1 MEMRALLFCLGT
13 NKMTERETDLRRLDS
28 DCKIAQTCDGHH
40 GHIQTR
46 IGAFKYFMEKL
57 MKSSFK

>member
-1 MEMRALLFCLGT
+1 
-13 NKMTERETDLRRLDS
+13 MTERETDLRRLDS